1 MISLFRYT
9 LTVLLSFLKSL
20 TKTSF
25 KLSSAAST
33 IRLFLF
39 TLLLRIYRFISMSVR
54 ANLNIFLSKEFTKL
68 RDLISTLSSIHLCAA
83 SIGRLLL
90 CIDFD
95 FDNEETL
102 TEIRLEPSFLR
113 ILLPPTYF
121 PSLFRNWY
129 FIGIHRYNELYTSFF
144 PVTAA

>member
-25 KLSSAAST
+25 RVQLPLFASFYLLCSSESIVSSLSLSVQ
-33 IRLFLF
+33 IL
-39 TLLLRIYRFISMSVR
+39 IYSY
-54 ANLNIFLSKEFTKL
+54 SKEFTKL